1 MGESSKIAKQIDA
14 IIKILR
20 PIEAGI
26 SIEEIR
32 STPGLDIEIRTLQRR
47 MADLIKLGLVQTIGD
62 KRSTRY
68 YYNKPVTVGSW
79 VEEPQVRYHTLSLSE
94 KSQEIRSLITLPI
107 QRRKHVGY
115 NREFLEQYKPNIDSY
130 LTQQEKEKLA
140 EIGKTTKEDQPVGTY
155 AKEILSRLL
164 IDLSWNSSR
173 LEGNT
178 YSLLDTE
185 RLIKQG
191 HVADNRSV
199 REALM
204 ILNHKEAIE
213 FMVRSIEDMQFNRST
228 ILSLHGIL
236 SYDLLPTLEASG
248 RLRSHAVG
256 ISGCVYTPPDI
267 PQLIEEMFELLL
279 DKVVQIENPFE
290 QAFFIMV
297 HLPYLQ
303 PFEDVNKRVS
313 RLAANIPFYR
323 QNLSPISFIDVP
335 KEYYIQGLLG
345 IYELNRIDLMK
356 DVFLWAYERSSYQ
369 YAAIRQTIGDPDP
382 FKLKYHKQ
390 IVPLVTEII
399 SRGADRSAA
408 LALIKDRKLRLPS
421 EDQEKFIYA
430 VERALMSLHEGN
442 YARYFVSQA
451 EFKKWKEAWDNE

>member
-1 MGESSKIAKQIDA
+1 MEKSNKIPQQIDA
-14 IIKILR
+14 IIKILSPR
-20 PIEAGI
+20 VAGA
-26 SIEEIR
+26 SIEELR
-32 STPGLDIEIRTLQRR
+32 TTPGLEIEIRTLQRR
-47 MADLIKLGLVQTIGD
+47 LAELIKSGYVRTTGD

-68 YYNKPVTVGSW
+68 YYNLKDTVGSW
-79 VEEPQVRYHTLSLSE
+79 VEEPQERYHTLPVSE
-94 KSQEIRSLITLPI
+94 KSQEIISLITLPL
-107 QRRKHVGY
+107 QRRKPVGY
-115 NREFLEQYKPNIDSY
+115 NREFLERYKPNVDSY
-130 LTQQEKEKLA
+130 LTLQEKQKLA
-140 EIGKTTKEDQPVGTY
+140 EIGKTNREDQPAGTY

-191 HVADNRSV
+191 HIADNRSV
-199 REALM
+199 VEAQM
-204 ILNHKEAIE
+204 ILNHKDAIE
-213 FMVRSIEDMQFNRST
+213 FMVRNPDDMQVDRRT

-236 SYDLLPTLEASG
+236 SYDLLTTLEASG

-256 ISGCVYTPPDI
+256 ISGSVFTPLAI

-279 DKVVQIENPFE
+279 EKASQIENPFE

-323 QNLSPISFIDVP
+323 QNLSPLSFIDVP
-335 KEYYIQGLLG
+335 KEYYIQGLIA

-356 DVFLWAYERSSYQ
+356 DVFLWAYERSSYN
-369 YAAIRQTIGDPDP
+369 YAAIRQVVGTPDP

-390 IVPLVTEII
+390 IVPLITEII
-399 SRGADRSAA
+399 SKGADRPTAM
-408 LALIKDRKLRLPS
+408 ALINDKKLQLPS
-421 EDQEKFIYA
+421 EDQDQFVYA
-430 VERALMSLHEGN
+430 VERALMALHEGT
-442 YARYFVSQA
+442 YARYFVSFT
-451 EFKKWKEAWDNE
+451 EFKKWKEEWDI

>member
-1 MGESSKIAKQIDA
+1 MAKSSKTAQQIDA
-14 IIKILR
+14 ILRILR
-20 PIEAGI
+20 PMEAGA

-47 MADLIKLGLVQTIGD
+47 MADLIKLGLVQTTGD

-68 YYNKPVTVGSW
+68 YYEKPVTVGSW
-79 VEEPQVRYHTLSLSE
+79 VEESQERYHTLPLSE
-94 KSQEIRSLITLPI
+94 KSQEIISLITLPI
-107 QRRKHVGY
+107 QRRKPVGY
-115 NREFLEQYKPNIDSY
+115 NREFLEKYKPNIDSY

-140 EIGKTTKEDQPVGTY
+140 AIGITAREDQPVGTY
-155 AKEILSRLL
+155 AKEILNRLL

-191 HVADNRSV
+191 HIADNKSV
-199 REALM
+199 REAQML
-204 ILNHKEAIE
+204 LNHKDAIE
-213 FMVRSIEDMQFNRST
+213 FMIRCIEDMQFNRST

-236 SYDLLPTLEASG
+236 SYNLLPTLEASG

-256 ISGCVYTPPDI
+256 ISSCVYTPLDV
-267 PQLIEEMFELLL
+267 PQLLEEMFELLL
-279 DKVVQIENPFE
+279 EKVAQIENPFE
-290 QAFFIMV
+290 QAFFMMV

-323 QNLSPISFIDVP
+323 QNLSPLSFIDVP
-335 KEYYIQGLLG
+335 KEYYIQALIG
-345 IYELNRIDLMK
+345 IYELNRVELMK

-369 YAAIRQTIGDPDP
+369 YAAIRQVVGTPDP

-390 IVPLVTEII
+390 IVSLITEII
-399 SRGADRSAA
+399 SKGADRPTATA
-408 LALIKDRKLRLPS
+408 FINDKKLQLPS
-421 EDQEKFIYA
+421 EDQDKFVYA
-430 VERALMSLHEGN
+430 VEIALMSLHEGN
-442 YARYFVSQA
+442 FARYFVSQA
-451 EFKKWKEAWDNE
+451 EFKKWKDAWDI

>member
-1 MGESSKIAKQIDA
+1 MGKNSKIAQQIDA
-14 IIKILR
+14 IIKILS
-20 PIEAGI
+20 PMEAGA
-26 SIEEIR
+26 SIEEVR

-47 MADLIKLGLVQTIGD
+47 MADLIKLGLVKSTGD

-68 YYNKPVTVGSW
+68 YFNKPVTVGSW
-79 VEEPQVRYHTLSLSE
+79 VEEPQERYHTLSLSK

-107 QRRKHVGY
+107 QRRKSVGY
-115 NREFLEQYKPNIDSY
+115 NREFLESYKPNIDSY
-130 LTQQEKEKLA
+130 LTQHEKEKLA
-140 EIGKTTKEDQPVGTY
+140 EIGKTAREDQPVGTY

-185 RLIKQG
+185 RLVKQG
-191 HVADNRSV
+191 HIADNRSV
-199 REALM
+199 REAQM

-213 FMVRSIEDMQFNRST
+213 FMVRGIEDMQFNRST

-236 SYDLLPTLEASG
+236 SYNLLPTLEASG

-256 ISGCVYTPPDI
+256 ISGCVYTPLAI
-267 PQLIEEMFELLL
+267 PQLIDEMFELLL
-279 DKVVQIENPFE
+279 YKAAQIENPFE
-290 QAFFIMV
+290 QAFFMMV

-335 KEYYIQGLLG
+335 KEYYIQGLIS
-345 IYELNRIDLMK
+345 IYELNRVELMK

-369 YAAIRQTIGDPDP
+369 YAAIRQVVGDPDP
-382 FKLKYHKQ
+382 FRLKYHKQ
-390 IVPLVTEII
+390 IVPLITEII
-399 SRGADRSAA
+399 SKGADRTMAM
-408 LALIKDRKLRLPS
+408 ALINDKKLQLPS
-421 EDQEKFIYA
+421 EDQEQFVYA
-430 VERALMSLHEGN
+430 FSTA
-442 YARYFVSQA
+442 
-451 EFKKWKEAWDNE
+451 

>member
-1 MGESSKIAKQIDA
+1 MAKSSKTAQQIDA
-14 IIKILR
+14 ILRILR
-20 PIEAGI
+20 PMEAGA

-47 MADLIKLGLVQTIGD
+47 MADLIKLGLVQTTGD

-68 YYNKPVTVGSW
+68 YYEKPVTVGSW
-79 VEEPQVRYHTLSLSE
+79 VEEAQERYHTLPVSE
-94 KSQEIRSLITLPI
+94 KSQEIISLITLPI
-107 QRRKHVGY
+107 LHRKPVGY
-115 NREFLEQYKPNIDSY
+115 NREFLEKYQPNIDSY
-130 LTQQEKEKLA
+130 LTHQEKEKLA
-140 EIGKTTKEDQPVGTY
+140 AIGITAREDQPVGTY
-155 AKEILSRLL
+155 AKEILNRLL

-185 RLIKQG
+185 RLVKQG
-191 HVADNRSV
+191 HIADNKSA
-199 REALM
+199 REAQM
-204 ILNHKEAIE
+204 ILNHKDAIE
-213 FMVRSIEDMQFNRST
+213 FMVRGVEELQFNRST

-256 ISGCVYTPPDI
+256 IRGCVYTPLDM

-279 DKVVQIENPFE
+279 EKVAQIENPFE
-290 QAFFIMV
+290 QAFFMMV

-323 QNLSPISFIDVP
+323 QNLSPLSFIDVP
-335 KEYYIQGLLG
+335 KEYYIQALIG

-369 YAAIRQTIGDPDP
+369 YAAIRQVVGTPDP

-390 IVPLVTEII
+390 IVPLIAEII
-399 SRGADRSAA
+399 SKGADRPTAT
-408 LALIKDRKLRLPS
+408 ALINDKKLQLPS
-421 EDQEKFIYA
+421 EDQDKFVYA
-430 VERALMSLHEGN
+430 VEIALMSLHEGN
-442 YARYFVSQA
+442 FARYFVSQA
-451 EFKKWKEAWDNE
+451 EFKKWKEAWDI

>member
-1 MGESSKIAKQIDA
+1 MGKSSKIAQQIDA
-14 IIKILR
+14 IIKILS
-20 PIEAGI
+20 PMEAGA

-68 YYNKPVTVGSW
+68 YYNKQVTVGSW

-115 NREFLEQYKPNIDSY
+115 NREFLEHYKPNIDSY

-140 EIGKTTKEDQPVGTY
+140 EIGKTAREDQPVGTY

-185 RLIKQG
+185 RLVKQG

-199 REALM
+199 REAQM

-213 FMVRSIEDMQFNRST
+213 FMIRSIEDMQFNRST

-236 SYDLLPTLEASG
+236 SYNLLPTLEASG

-256 ISGCVYTPPDI
+256 ISGCVYTPLDI

-279 DKVVQIENPFE
+279 EKVAQIENPFE

-335 KEYYIQGLLG
+335 KEYYIQGLIG

-369 YAAIRQTIGDPDP
+369 YAAIRQVVGDPDP
-382 FKLKYHKQ
+382 FRLKYHKK
-390 IVPLVTEII
+390 IVPLITEII
-399 SRGADRSAA
+399 SRNADRTIAM
-408 LALIKDRKLRLPS
+408 ALINDKKLQLPS
-421 EDQEKFIYA
+421 EDQDQFVYA
-430 VERALMSLHEGN
+430 VEKTLMSLHEGN
-442 YARYFVSQA
+442 YARHFVSQA